1 MRTYYFILPLFIMLS
16 LTSIL
21 TRPIS
26 ADENFTPTQ
35 DDINTWRYGA
45 LILPEDALIQ
55 GAPAVASELLENEKS
70 WAKGVKNFSSQ
81 V

>member
-1 MRTYYFILPLFIMLS
+1 MRTYYFILPLLILLG
-16 LTSIL
+16 LTGIS

-55 GAPAVASELLENEKS
+55 GVPTAASEPLESEQS
-70 WAKGVKNFSSQ
+70 WAKGLKKCSS
-81 V
+81 